1 VDGTEE
7 KKNNNLD
14 FSELSAAFSRRKSI
28 IAGITAGA
36 AIVSLVI
43 SLFLTPIYR
52 AETKIL
58 PPQQQSSGIAAQLL
72 NQLGGFAG
80 LASSTVGIKNQNE
93 MYIGFLLS
101 RTVYDKIIDRFG
113 LMKVYKTQYKEDA
126 RRKLDK
132 MITATSGKDSLI
144 DITAEDPNPQRA
156 ADMANALVEEL
167 IAVSKGLAVT
177 EAAQRRLFFEEQ
189 LNDVKTA
196 LEKAEEEMRGFQ
208 EKTGALK
215 IDDQAR
221 AIIQGI
227 GNLRAQIAAKEV
239 EYKVAQTYTTPQNPD
254 LQRIEAELRGMRGEL
269 NKLEQKGEKGYDP
282 LMPTRRMPSVGM
294 EYLRRLRD
302 LKYSETLYE
311 LLAKQMELAKLDE
324 ARDATVIQVIDKAV
338 KPERKAKPR
347 RAIIVVVSTLTG
359 FLFSLF
365 IALFVDSVNF
375 TGNYR

>member
-14 FSELSAAFSRRKSI
+14 FSELFAAFSRRKSI

>member
-1 VDGTEE
+1 MDGTEE

-14 FSELSAAFSRRKSI
+14 FSELFAAFSRRKSI